1 MLLGR
6 PYQLI
11 CFLTDL
17 VLVRTRSDARL
28 PAQVLALRHQLRVLA
43 RKAGKPAWQ
52 PGDRLVLA
60 AISQFLPRPFQLGF
74 GSPNGGRQTMQGVV
88 AVSGAPVYAGHGR
101 A

>member
-17 VLVRTRSDARL
+17 VLVRTRSDARR

-60 AISQFLPRPFQLGF
+60 ATTPCMVCRPPLGDPKR
-74 GSPNGGRQTMQGVV
+74 SWNGGRQTMQGVV
-88 AVSGAPVYAGHGR
+88 AVSGAPVYA
-101 A
+101 